1 MMEALD
7 RVREEMTEDA
17 ESQAFDT
24 KLTKSVAEGAVLA
37 TSFGLLSILSRAGSL
52 AASVLSALPM
62 WRRVDPLAV
71 LSISK
76 EERMRREQD
85 LRDAEKAEN
94 REEQGV
100 ARLLDSE

>member
-24 KLTKSVAEGAVLA
+24 KLTKSVAEAAALA
-37 TSFGLLSILSRAGSL
+37 TSFGLLSILSRAGAL

-76 EERMRREQD
+76 EERKRREQD
-85 LRDAEKAEN
+85 LRNAEKAED

-100 ARLLDSE
+100 SRLLDSE